1 VPLGKMA
8 HQASVYTRMCLE
20 SPVSHLKMIFFS
32 ILIAHSTAG
41 LSQPRAKV
49 VLVEGKLEEPTLTH
63 RAHPGAARIAVLSW
77 GALILSSLQ

>member
-1 VPLGKMA
+1 MPA
-8 HQASVYTRMCLE
+8 LE
-20 SPVSHLKMIFFS
+20 TPSNREDLETHE
-32 ILIAHSTAG
+32 AHSTAG